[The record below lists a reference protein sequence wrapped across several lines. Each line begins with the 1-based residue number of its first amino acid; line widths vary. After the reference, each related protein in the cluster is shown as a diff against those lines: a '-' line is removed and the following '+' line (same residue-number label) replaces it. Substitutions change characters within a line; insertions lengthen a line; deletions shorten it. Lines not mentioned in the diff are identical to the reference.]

1 MGDFLYFRNI
11 YAAIGRACVQKL
23 LLIILI
29 IMIATVL
36 GILWV
41 KPIAD
46 NQGQNTIQKSMTP

>member
-1 MGDFLYFRNI
+1 M
-11 YAAIGRACVQKL
+11 QKL

-46 NQGQNTIQKSMTP
+46 NQRQITIQKSMTP